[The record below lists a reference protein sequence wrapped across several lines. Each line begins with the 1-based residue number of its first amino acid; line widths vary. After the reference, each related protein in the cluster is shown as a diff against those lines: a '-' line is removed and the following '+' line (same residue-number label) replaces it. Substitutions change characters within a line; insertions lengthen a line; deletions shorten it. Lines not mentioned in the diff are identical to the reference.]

1 MVTCGKLFT
10 TLKPV
15 SHNSDSY
22 IRQMDFD
29 SNAANKPVSN
39 EQIMSSTYNGTF
51 QLTHS
56 FASAT
61 DGI

>member
-1 MVTCGKLFT
+1 
-10 TLKPV
+10 
-15 SHNSDSY
+15 
-22 IRQMDFD
+22 MDFD

-39 EQIMSSTYNGTF
+39 EQIMSGTYNGTF

-61 DGI
+61 DGAAGHSPD